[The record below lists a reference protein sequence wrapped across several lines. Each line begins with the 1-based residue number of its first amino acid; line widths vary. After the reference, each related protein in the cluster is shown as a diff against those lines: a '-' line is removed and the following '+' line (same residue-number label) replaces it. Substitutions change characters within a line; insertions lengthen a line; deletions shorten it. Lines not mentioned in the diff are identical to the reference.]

1 MERLVIFGLVFIIG
15 LIIGSVV
22 NICVDRIP
30 AKTSIFKRE
39 FICKECKSS
48 IKLYDM
54 IPIISYL
61 LLKGRCRKCRSK
73 ISVWYPIVELTNGLC
88 YVLIFFVNG
97 LNFVSVLFCLL
108 TSALITL
115 SLIDFKTYEIPFGI
129 NVFIFILGIIRL
141 IYDYHNW
148 SDYIIGLV
156 AIFIPLML
164 LYYAS
169 NGAAIGGGD
178 VKLMAS
184 CGLLIGWKLIIVSFF
199 MGCILGSIIHV
210 IRIKV
215 SNEDHMLAMGPY
227 LSLGVFITMLYGNRL
242 IDWYLSLM

>member
-1 MERLVIFGLVFIIG
+1 MDKIIIFGLVFIIG
-15 LIIGSVV
+15 LVIGSVV

-30 AKTSIFKRE
+30 AKKSIFKGK
-39 FICKECKSS
+39 FICEECKSN
-48 IKLYDM
+48 ITIYDM
-54 IPIISYL
+54 VPVISYL

-73 ISVWYPIVELTNGLC
+73 ISVWYPIVELTNGFC

-97 LNFVSVLFCLL
+97 LNLVSILFCLL

-129 NVFIFILGIIRL
+129 NVFIFILGIARL
-141 IYDYHNW
+141 VFDYSNW
-148 SDYIIGLV
+148 TNYIIGMV

-169 NGAAIGGGD
+169 KGAAIGGGD

>member
-1 MERLVIFGLVFIIG
+1 MVDSIIFGLVFIIG
-15 LIIGSVV
+15 LVIGSFINV
-22 NICVDRIP
+22 CVERIP
-30 AKTSIFKRE
+30 AKQSIFKRE
-39 FICKECKSS
+39 FICKECG
-48 IKLYDM
+48 IKIRFLDM
-54 IPIISYL
+54 IPVISYL
-61 LLKGRCRKCRSK
+61 VLKGRCRKCRNK
-73 ISVWYPIVELTNGLC
+73 ISVWYPIVELTNGFC

-97 LNFVSVLFCLL
+97 LNLVSILFCLL

-129 NVFIFILGIIRL
+129 NVFIFILGIVRL
-141 IYDYHNW
+141 ISDYSNW
-148 SDYIIGLV
+148 SNYIIGMV

-169 NGAAIGGGD
+169 KGAAIGGGD

-227 LSLGVFITMLYGNRL
+227 LSLGVFITMLYGNKL
-242 IDWYLSLM
+242 IEWYLSLM